1 VGRSIESR
9 SPTEEGNPMTKWH
22 TLTAAVLGAAAFATG
37 VPAALADAPS
47 TSPRADDTYV
57 VMCVAPGATG
67 ETAYERVDA
76 HAVDFG
82 NKDDQVAR
90 YGDLHPGWS
99 CRVVPG

>member
-1 VGRSIESR
+1 MR
-9 SPTEEGNPMTKWH
+9 NLH
-22 TLTAAVLGAAAFATG
+22 TLTAVVLGAAAFAAG
-37 VPAALADAPS
+37 VPAALADTPS
-47 TSPRADDTYV
+47 TPPRADDTYV

-76 HAVDFG
+76 HAVENG
-82 NKDDQVAR
+82 NKDDQVSR